1 MVNLTENPG
10 ARGQL
15 QRNRYPQQGKFFFWK
30 SPLLQENC
38 CHRKA
43 EQNLKK
49 KYNYLRKGVK
59 IKIKKNKVLKKLLT
73 LIKQSMELL

>member
-1 MVNLTENPG
+1 MDFQGVNAKKMENSKGVMVNLTENPG

-43 EQNLKK
+43 E
-49 KYNYLRKGVK
+49 
-59 IKIKKNKVLKKLLT
+59 
-73 LIKQSMELL
+73 